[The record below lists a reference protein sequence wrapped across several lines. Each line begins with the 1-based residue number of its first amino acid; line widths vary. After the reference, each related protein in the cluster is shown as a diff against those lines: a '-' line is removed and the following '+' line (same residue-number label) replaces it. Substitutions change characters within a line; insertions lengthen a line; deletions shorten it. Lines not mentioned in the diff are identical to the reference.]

1 MITVLVHEDGKTRR
15 ADEID
20 PAWLQPGSPITF
32 WADIAQPEPATRD
45 LLSGLFHFHELSIE
59 DALSD
64 VHHPKIEAY
73 DNYLYLILH
82 GIVAGKDREG
92 FVTQDVDFFLGANY
106 LVTVRHQESRSIE
119 QEQAICERHGSVLAE
134 GPASLLHRIV
144 DLMVDHYRPEVDAL
158 EDRLEELERVVF
170 EEPASNPLKEILLL
184 KRDVSS
190 LRRVTLPQR
199 DALGRLARREFPE
212 IPDPLAY
219 RFRDVYDNLVRL
231 NDDAISFQD
240 RVTGLLDA
248 YLSSQSNRLNQVM
261 KVLTVIATIF
271 MPLTVISGMWG
282 VNVPL
287 PRFPG
292 AQEMQFWWVTGIMLV
307 ISAIRLWVFRRMRW
321 L

>member
-15 ADEID
+15 AAEVD
-20 PAWLQPGSPITF
+20 PAWLQPGSLVVF
-32 WADIAQPEPATRD
+32 WADIAQPDPATRD
-45 LLSGLFHFHELSIE
+45 LLSGLFRFHELSVE

-64 VHHPKIEAY
+64 VHHPKIESY
-73 DNYLYLILH
+73 DHYLYLILH
-82 GIVAGKDREG
+82 GIAAGKNREG
-92 FVTQDVDFFLGANY
+92 FVTQDVDFFLGPNY
-106 LVTVRHQESRSIE
+106 LVTVRHQDSRSIE
-119 QEQAICERHGSVLAE
+119 QEQAICERHEAVLSE

-170 EEPASNPLKEILLL
+170 EEPASNPLKGILLL

-282 VNVPL
+282 VNIPL
-287 PRFPG
+287 PKFPG
-292 AQEMQFWWVTGIMLV
+292 PPESQFWWVTGSMMIISGVMLW
-307 ISAIRLWVFRRMRW
+307 IFRRMRW

>member
-1 MITVLVHEDGKTRR
+1 
-15 ADEID
+15 
-20 PAWLQPGSPITF
+20 
-32 WADIAQPEPATRD
+32 
-45 LLSGLFHFHELSIE
+45 
-59 DALSD
+59 
-64 VHHPKIEAY
+64 
-73 DNYLYLILH
+73 
-82 GIVAGKDREG
+82 
-92 FVTQDVDFFLGANY
+92 
-106 LVTVRHQESRSIE
+106 
-119 QEQAICERHGSVLAE
+119 
-134 GPASLLHRIV
+134 
-144 DLMVDHYRPEVDAL
+144 
-158 EDRLEELERVVF
+158 
-170 EEPASNPLKEILLL
+170 

-271 MPLTVISGMWG
+271 MPLTVISSMWG

-287 PRFPG
+287 PAFPG
-292 AQEMQFWWVTGIMLV
+292 PAGSQFWWVTGIMLL
-307 ISAIRLWVFRRMRW
+307 ISGVMLWIFRRMR
-321 L
+321 